1 MSIALLRL
9 DKELITQSILSISSV
24 VRKHRVPKGDTDRA
38 RGDSSEVDAAT
49 LSGPSLLVT
58 RAGHAPTRSALGCAL
73 RPVMLEGV
81 CIRGK
86 LRR

>member
-1 MSIALLRL
+1 MCRRG
-9 DKELITQSILSISSV
+9 DK
-24 VRKHRVPKGDTDRA
+24 DRA

-49 LSGPSLLVT
+49 LSGPSWLVT
-58 RAGHAPTRSALGCAL
+58 RGGHAPTRSALGCAL
-73 RPVMLEGV
+73 SSGLMLEGV